1 MKTDKTEN
9 INSGMELDVCGLAAE
24 LVRIPSCSKTPGRES
39 RMSEYVLGFLLNHGI
54 ESKLVEVLPGR
65 FNVIATIRGSGG
77 GRSLMLCG
85 HLDTVP
91 AYDMVDHLCGEI
103 RDSRLHG
110 RGSCDMKGSL
120 AAMLCALTDIR
131 SSGASLKGDLVF
143 AGVVDEEEMGKG
155 IEHIALNGP
164 FVDGAV
170 IGEPTGMR
178 LALGHKGL
186 EWIKID
192 VFGKKVHGGKMEN
205 GINAIAMA
213 GLLVQRLHNEYTKVL
228 NTRIHPVLG
237 NPTINV
243 GRIYGGD
250 QPSTVPGVCT
260 LEVDRRW
267 LPDETLEQVY
277 EELVSIFEDIRKEEP
292 RFKAA
297 AGGFYPQDQ
306 ILPHRPFCTDLM
318 EPIAVDALRVLERLG
333 ATDLRPT
340 FFPAWTDAGALAGFT
355 DAKCIVVGPGELELA
370 HTSNE
375 SIDCRELELA
385 RSFYRELALEF
396 CK

>member
-1 MKTDKTEN
+1 
-9 INSGMELDVCGLAAE
+9 
-24 LVRIPSCSKTPGRES
+24 
-39 RMSEYVLGFLLNHGI
+39 
-54 ESKLVEVLPGR
+54 
-65 FNVIATIRGSGG
+65 
-77 GRSLMLCG
+77 MLCG

-91 AYDMVDHLCGEI
+91 AYDMKDHLSGEI
-103 RDSRLHG
+103 RDGRLYG
-110 RGSCDMKGSL
+110 RGSCDMKGPLS
-120 AAMLCALTDIR
+120 AMLCALADIK
-131 SSGASLKGDLVF
+131 SSGAALKGDLIF

-164 FVDGAV
+164 FIDGAV

-213 GLLVQRLHNEYTKVL
+213 GLLIQRLHNEYTKVL
-228 NTRIHPVLG
+228 NARIHPVLG
-237 NPTINV
+237 SPTINV

-250 QPSTVPGVCT
+250 QPSTVPGICT

-267 LPDETLEQVY
+267 VPEETLEQVY
-277 EELVSIFEDIRKEEP
+277 EELERIFEDIRKTEP
-292 RFKAA
+292 RFKAT
-297 AGGFYPQDQ
+297 AGGFYPVSE
-306 ILPHRPFCTDLM
+306 ILPHRPFCTDIV
-318 EPIAVDALRVLERLG
+318 EPIVVDALRVLERIG

-340 FFPAWTDAGALAGFT
+340 FFPAWTDAGVLAGFT

-370 HTSNE
+370 HTSIE
-375 SIDCRELELA
+375 SIDCIELELA
-385 RSFYRELALEF
+385 RSFYRELAIEF